1 LKSIRAISAKPPGN
15 WASQEL
21 LYTGGSANTIFKIVL
36 AKKVNMFQRIEFK
49 IFIRI
54 LLLFV
59 ALTLESYFVVSKNYN
74 YLVLLTPVILYQL
87 IEFYRYHFKGQK
99 ELEQFVE
106 SIRYR
111 DFSRHFSVKKAPV
124 ELRSLRDGFN
134 QITNTFKEISKEKE
148 TSFQYLQKILE
159 LVDTGIL
166 SFNLQDGEIIW
177 MNESLKRMLNL
188 PYLKHIQSLANR
200 DKELYE
206 EVISLKPTESKIAI
220 VHLENRSF
228 KILLSGT
235 AFQTDGNKFMLIAFQ
250 NINEALDE
258 TESKAWKKL
267 LSVMTHE
274 IMNSVAPISS
284 LADTLK
290 NRLQLSIPNLD
301 DSGGA
306 VRDLEIGIETIKRR
320 SEGLLKF
327 AETYRNLNKI
337 IKPNVKKV
345 LVRDLFENLYQ
356 LMEPTLDKKSIEMDI
371 VLKDPGLTV
380 DVDPSLIEQVLI
392 NLVVNAIEALKDRP
406 HATIVLSAAFVNKKV
421 AIKVAD
427 NGSGIPGDVLENIFI
442 PFFSTKKTG
451 SGIGL
456 SLCKQIMM
464 LHKGNI
470 NVHSV
475 PGEGTAFTLQF

>member
-1 LKSIRAISAKPPGN
+1 M
-15 WASQEL
+15 
-21 LYTGGSANTIFKIVL
+21 FK
-36 AKKVNMFQRIEFK
+36 RIEFK

-59 ALTLESYFVVSKNYN
+59 ALTVASYLLVTKNYN
-74 YLVLLTPVILYQL
+74 YLVLLTPVIFYQL

-111 DFSRHFSVKKAPV
+111 DFSRHFSVKKAPL
-124 ELRSLRDGFN
+124 ELRSLREGFN

-159 LVDTGIL
+159 LVGTGIM
-166 SFNLQDGEIIW
+166 SFNEETGEIIW
-177 MNESLKRMLNL
+177 MNESLKKMLNL
-188 PYLKHIQSLANR
+188 PYLKTIHSLLNR
-200 DKELYE
+200 DKELYD
-206 EVISLKPTESKIAI
+206 EVISLKPAESKIAI

-235 AFQTDGNKFMLIAFQ
+235 AFQTGGEKFMLIAFQ

-258 TESKAWKKL
+258 TESKAWQKL

-290 NRLQLSIPNLD
+290 NRLHKSIPHIDNSD
-301 DSGGA
+301 GA
-306 VRDLEIGIETIKRR
+306 LHDLEIGIETIKRR

-337 IKPNVKKV
+337 TKPNLKNVY
-345 LVRDLFENLYQ
+345 VRDLFENLYQ
-356 LMEPTLDKKSIEMDI
+356 LMEPTLEQKNIEMDI

-380 DVDPSLIEQVLI
+380 EVDPSLIEQVLI
-392 NLVVNAIEALKDRP
+392 NLVVNAKEALKDKESG
-406 HATIVLSAAFVNKKV
+406 TIVLSAALNSNNKV
-421 AIKVAD
+421 VIKVAD
-427 NGSGIPGDVLENIFI
+427 NGSGIPKDVLENIFI

>member
-1 LKSIRAISAKPPGN
+1 MLFISITL
-15 WASQEL
+15 ASYL
-21 LYTGGSANTIFKIVL
+21 L
-36 AKKVNMFQRIEFK
+36 
-49 IFIRI
+49 
-54 LLLFV
+54 
-59 ALTLESYFVVSKNYN
+59 VSKNTN
-74 YLVLLTPVILYQL
+74 YLFLVVPIIIYQL
-87 IEFYRYHFKGQK
+87 IELYRYHFKGQK

-111 DFSRHFSVKKAPV
+111 DFSRHFSVKKAPL

-166 SFNLQDGEIIW
+166 SFNLENGEIIW
-177 MNESLKRMLNL
+177 MNESLKKMLNL
-188 PYLKHIQSLANR
+188 PYLKHIHSLVNR

-206 EVISLKPTESKIAI
+206 EVISLKPAESKIAM

-290 NRLQLSIPNLD
+290 NRLENSIEHLNNEN
-301 DSGGA
+301 GA
-306 VRDLEIGIETIKRR
+306 VYDLEIGIETIKRR
-320 SEGLLKF
+320 SESLLKF
-327 AETYRNLNKI
+327 AETYRNLNKVTE
-337 IKPNVKKV
+337 PNLKKV
-345 LVRDLFENLYQ
+345 YVRDLFENLYQ
-356 LMEPTLDKKSIEMDI
+356 LMEPTLDKKNIEMDI
-371 VLKDPGLTV
+371 VLKDPNLTV
-380 DVDPSLIEQVLI
+380 EVDPSLIEQVLI
-392 NLVVNAIEALKDRP
+392 NLIVNATEALKDKSDGR
-406 HATIVLSAAFVNKKV
+406 IVLSGSLSSKEKPL
-421 AIKVAD
+421 IKVAD
-427 NGSGIPGDVLENIFI
+427 NGTGIDENILESIFI

-470 NVHSV
+470 HVHSV

>member
-1 LKSIRAISAKPPGN
+1 MP
-15 WASQEL
+15 
-21 LYTGGSANTIFKIVL
+21 
-36 AKKVNMFQRIEFK
+36 NMFRRIEFK
-49 IFIRI
+49 LFIRI
-54 LLLFV
+54 LLLFI
-59 ALTLESYFVVSKNYN
+59 TLAAGSYFLISKNYS
-74 YLVLLTPVILYQL
+74 YLILIGIVILYQL
-87 IEFYRYHFKGQK
+87 IEFYGYHFKARK
-99 ELEQFVE
+99 ELDQFVE

-111 DFSRHFSVKKAPV
+111 DFSRHFSVKKAPP

-166 SFNLQDGEIIW
+166 SFNLEDGEIIW
-177 MNESLKRMLNL
+177 MNESLKKMLNL
-188 PYLKHIQSLANR
+188 PYLKHIQFLANR
-200 DKELYE
+200 DKELYN
-206 EVISLKPTESKIAI
+206 EVMSLKPAESKIAM

-258 TESKAWKKL
+258 TESKAWRKL

-290 NRLQLSIPNLD
+290 TRLQQAIPDID
-301 DSGGA
+301 DAAGT
-306 VRDLEIGIETIKRR
+306 VHDLEIGISTIKRR

-337 IKPNVKKV
+337 IKPNLTKV

-356 LMEPTLDKKSIEMDI
+356 LMEPTLEKKNIEMDI
-371 VLKDPGLTV
+371 VLKDTGLAV
-380 DVDPSLIEQVLI
+380 EVDPSLIEQVLI

-406 HATIVLSAAFVNKKV
+406 DAMIILSATSVNLRAV
-421 AIKVAD
+421 IKVAD
-427 NGSGIPGDVLENIFI
+427 NGTGIPKDILENIFI

-456 SLCKQIMM
+456 SLCKQIML

>member
-1 LKSIRAISAKPPGN
+1 M
-15 WASQEL
+15 
-21 LYTGGSANTIFKIVL
+21 FKQVE
-36 AKKVNMFQRIEFK
+36 FQ

-54 LLLFV
+54 FLLFV
-59 ALTLESYFVVSKNYN
+59 SITIASYVLLSNNLN
-74 YLVLLTPVILYQL
+74 YLFLLGPVIIYQL
-87 IEFYRYHFKGQK
+87 VELYRYHFKGKK
-99 ELEQFVE
+99 ELDQFVE
-106 SIRYR
+106 SVRYR
-111 DFSRHFSVKKAPV
+111 DFSRHFSVKKAPL
-124 ELRSLRDGFN
+124 ELRALRESFN
-134 QITNTFKEISKEKE
+134 QITDAFKEISKEKE

-159 LVDTGIL
+159 LVNTGII
-166 SFNLQDGEIIW
+166 SFNIENGEIIW
-177 MNESLKRMLNL
+177 MNDALKKMLRL
-188 PYLKHIQSLANR
+188 PYLKHIYSLANR
-200 DKELYE
+200 DKGLYDE
-206 EVISLKPTESKIAI
+206 IISLKPTESKIAV
-220 VHLENRSF
+220 VHLENHSF
-228 KILLSGT
+228 KILISGT
-235 AFQTDGNKFMLIAFQ
+235 AFQTEGNRFMLIAFQ

-290 NRLQLSIPNLD
+290 GRLQLAIPHLED
-301 DSGGA
+301 TGGT
-306 VRDLEIGIETIKRR
+306 VHDLEVGIDTIKRR

-356 LMEPTLDKKSIEMDI
+356 LMEPTLDKKNIEMDI
-371 VLKDPGLTV
+371 VLKDTGLSV
-380 DVDPSLIEQVLI
+380 EVDPSLIEQVLI
-392 NLVVNAIEALKDRP
+392 NLVVNAIEALKDRQN
-406 HATIVLSAAFVNKKV
+406 AMIVLSATSNNNKV

-427 NGSGIPGDVLENIFI
+427 NGSGIPEDILENIFI

-470 NVHSV
+470 IVHSV
-475 PGEGTAFTLQF
+475 PGQGTAFTLQF